1 MIKVAM
7 CWDDGPSTD
16 IRLTSICRK
25 YGAKA
30 TFNLCP
36 KWIGAKTTLP
46 TWQSQPQ
53 IGVWSH
59 KGFQCGR
66 VGLDRLHEVYDG
78 FEVAS
83 HCMCHET
90 VGKNMPLNRFLK
102 GAIDAR
108 KFLEDEFQKP
118 CRGFAWPCGQ
128 YDDHSALGLQEAG
141 FAYGRTTE
149 QTVDPQIYAHP
160 LILKSNGHFQDG
172 NFWEKFEA
180 AKANGSKF
188 FYFWGHSYEMMDC
201 EGLWN
206 QLEEKIRLF
215 SEDPDVS
222 WANVIDIVS

>member
-16 IRLTSICRK
+16 IRLASICRK